1 MAFLFEKVVSV
12 SIIANWLILAVILLR
27 LLLKKAPKWIAC
39 LLWAVVAVRL
49 ICPFSIESPV
59 SLVPETTSAIQ
70 EAVDTSLIHPEIVPD
85 NTTALSPQEKISDP
99 NVSNGSSVSVLP
111 LIWVCGVFLMLG
123 YLTLSY
129 LKMRRLV
136 REAVWEK
143 ENIWICDAVP
153 TPFILGI
160 IRPKIYLPSGLPEQ
174 NREYVIAHEQSH
186 LRCKDH
192 WWKPMAFL
200 LLAVFW
206 FDPLMWIVYPLVCR
220 DIEFACDERVIR
232 HYGLSGKKA
241 YSEALLAC
249 SSNRKLVLACPVA
262 FGETAVV
269 QRIRNVLN
277 YKKPRFWII
286 LVSVIVIAIMAVGF
300 LTVPSK
306 DVSVP
311 QYEQYC
317 SMNQQIEVMRGV
329 NENRQA
335 DSVVEVMFQETSGPS
350 TVQLELWCKAESGAE
365 WMVGTTADLDLA
377 GNASLVI
384 PSGCNT
390 YSILATAVEGKSG
403 YATFIVSEPIPKP
416 IDEEV
421 IESTE
426 SFTIEEWDRYPDGI
440 RIETYAG
447 KMFTGHVMIV
457 RDPSSVYL
465 ATSSDPLSKDTPGIR
480 IDEALENENALAAV
494 NAGRFFDDGSASRAV
509 GSVPCGLVL
518 SGNDVIWDDE
528 QTFEE
533 GFVGFNKDN
542 ILVVA
547 SSMTEAEAKALEI
560 RDGCTSGPVLM
571 VNGKP
576 NREVYDSDSGYNPRT
591 VVGQCADGAVLFV
604 CADGR
609 SAESLGATYGDMI
622 DILTQYGAV
631 NACALAGGSSS
642 VMMYRDTYGR
652 YGEAGQV
659 QMVNNYALPQGQ
671 PRRMPTYW
679 MVKP

>member
-12 SIIANWLILAVILLR
+12 SMIANWLILAVILLR

-70 EAVDTSLIHPEIVPD
+70 EAVDTSLIHPEIGPD

-206 FDPLMWIVYPLVCR
+206 FDPLMWIAYPLVCR

-249 SSNRKLVLACPVA
+249 SSNRKLVLACPIA

-286 LVSVIVIAIMAVGF
+286 LVSVIVIAITAVGF
-300 LTVPSK
+300 LTVPVKKNAS
-306 DVSVP
+306 DVTLPEQDRGNITTPEQVTMNVTTP
-311 QYEQYC
+311 QT
-317 SMNQQIEVMRGV
+317 
-329 NENRQA
+329 ENSA
-335 DSVVEVMFQETSGPS
+335 PS
-350 TVQLELWCKAESGAE
+350 DAE
-365 WMVGTTADLDLA
+365 W
-377 GNASLVI
+377 GN
-384 PSGCNT
+384 
-390 YSILATAVEGKSG
+390 
-403 YATFIVSEPIPKP
+403 F
-416 IDEEV
+416 
-421 IESTE
+421 
-426 SFTIEEWDRYPDGI
+426 PDGI
-440 RIETYAG
+440 RIETYTG
-447 KMFTGHVMIV
+447 ETFTGHVMIV
-457 RDPSSVYL
+457 RDPSSIYL
-465 ATSSDPLSKDTPGIR
+465 AASSDPLSKDTPGIR
-480 IDEALENENALAAV
+480 PEQAMARENALAAV
-494 NAGRFFDDGSASRAV
+494 NAGRFFDDGSASQAV
-509 GSVPCGLVL
+509 GSVPLGLVL
-518 SGNDVIWDDE
+518 AGSRVIWNDDPV
-528 QTFEE
+528 FEKS
-533 GFVGFNKDN
+533 FVGFNQDD
-542 ILVVA
+542 ILIVA
-547 SSMTEAEAKALEI
+547 SSMTEAEAKDLKI

-571 VNGKP
+571 INGEP
-576 NREVYDSDSGYNPRT
+576 NREVIDDNSGYNPRT
-591 VVGQCADGAVLFV
+591 AIGQRADGAVIFV

-609 SAESLGATYGDMI
+609 SAESLGATNADI
-622 DILTQYGAV
+622 LDILTQYGVV
-631 NACALAGGSSS
+631 NACALAGGAAS
-642 VMMYRDTYGR
+642 VMYYRDTDGR

-671 PRRMPTYW
+671 PRRMPAYW

>member
-1 MAFLFEKVVSV
+1 MASLFEKVVSV

-27 LLLKKAPKWIAC
+27 LLLKKAPKWITC

-70 EAVDTSLIHPEIVPD
+70 EAVDTNLIHPEAAPSQTAVTLTQQETPD
-85 NTTALSPQEKISDP
+85 SHPG
-99 NVSNGSSVSVLP
+99 SNSFASLTPLVWGIGVL
-111 LIWVCGVFLMLG
+111 LMLG

-160 IRPKIYLPSGLPEQ
+160 IRPKIYLPSGLPER

-206 FDPLMWIVYPLVCR
+206 FDPLMWIAYPLVCR

-249 SSNRKLVLACPVA
+249 SSNRKLVLACPIA

-286 LVSVIVIAIMAVGF
+286 LVSVIVIAITAVGF
-300 LTVPSK
+300 LTVPRK

-317 SMNQQIEVMRGV
+317 TMNQQIEIMSGI

-335 DSVVEVMFQETSGPS
+335 DSVVEVIFQKASGPS
-350 TVQLELWCKAESGAE
+350 MVQLELWCKAESGAE

-377 GNASLVI
+377 GNAFFVI

-390 YSILATAVEGKSG
+390 YSIMATAVEGKSG

-440 RIETYAG
+440 RIETYTG
-447 KMFTGHVMIV
+447 ETFTGHVMIV
-457 RDPSSVYL
+457 RDPSSIYL
-465 ATSSDPLSKDTPGIR
+465 AASSDPLSKDTPGIR
-480 IDEALENENALAAV
+480 PEQAMARENALAAV
-494 NAGRFFDDGSASRAV
+494 NAGRFFDDGSASQAV
-509 GSVPCGLVL
+509 GSVPLGLVL
-518 SGNDVIWDDE
+518 AGSRVIWNDDPV
-528 QTFEE
+528 FEKS
-533 GFVGFNKDN
+533 FVGFNQDN
-542 ILVVA
+542 ILIVA
-547 SSMTEAEAKALEI
+547 SSMTEAEAKDLKI

-571 VNGKP
+571 INGEP
-576 NREVYDSDSGYNPRT
+576 NREVIDDNSGYNPRT
-591 VVGQCADGAVLFV
+591 AIGQRADGAVIFV

-609 SAESLGATYGDMI
+609 SAESLGATNADI
-622 DILTQYGAV
+622 LDILTQYGVV
-631 NACALAGGSSS
+631 NACALAGGAAS
-642 VMMYRDTYGR
+642 VMYYRDTDGR

-671 PRRMPTYW
+671 PRRMPAYW